1 MRVSDTLSPK
11 QVGISNESEGLI
23 RSKAEA
29 LARLADLLA
38 NGLEN
43 ADKNEIER
51 VLLDREKLQS
61 TGIGGGVAIPHG
73 SLDRIDKQVGAML
86 LCPAPIDFD
95 AIDNAPVSIL
105 FALIGPKQTTGLH
118 LQTLARVSRLLRS
131 ANFREKLLISPDGL
145 SAYAAISEEE
155 EKAK

>member
-1 MRVSDTLSPK
+1 MRVCDTLSPK
-11 QVGISNESEGLI
+11 QVAVSSEAEGLI

-29 LARLADLLA
+29 LKRLADLLA
-38 NGLEN
+38 RGLEN
-43 ADKNEIER
+43 VDKNEIER

-86 LCPAPIDFD
+86 LCPAPIEFD

-105 FALIGPKQTTGLH
+105 FALVGPKQTTGLH
-118 LQTLARVSRLLRS
+118 LQTLARVSRLLRNQS
-131 ANFREKLLISPDGL
+131 FRQKLLVSPDGS
-145 SAYAAISEEE
+145 SAFAAIFEEE